1 MSILGRKVSVKMVV
15 AAVALFVAVAG
26 LLPVMTKARARE
38 ITLVARDMA
47 FYLET
52 DGKTANP
59 VIEARPGETIRVVLV
74 NRDRGMTHDFA
85 VPAVDAATNLIDWN
99 ESTTITFDAPD
110 EPGTYEYVCR
120 PHLLMMKGQII
131 VRSGDL

>member
-1 MSILGRKVSVKMVV
+1 MSILGRKVSVKMMV
-15 AAVALFVAVAG
+15 AVVALFVAVAG

-47 FYLET
+47 FYLES
-52 DGKTANP
+52 DGKAANP
-59 VIEARPGETIRVVLV
+59 VIDARPGETIRVVLV
-74 NRDRGMTHDFA
+74 NKDRGVTHDFA

-99 ESTTITFDAPD
+99 ETAAITFDVPD

-120 PHLLMMKGQII
+120 PHLMMMKGQII
-131 VRSGDL
+131 VRSGD